1 MYKQTPK
8 YNISVSNDAFI
19 VPIKMFVFFTQNQV
33 KLKANYSNVLK
44 LYI

>member
-19 VPIKMFVFFTQNQV
+19 VPMKMFVFFYT
-33 KLKANYSNVLK
+33 KSSKIKSRL
-44 LYI
+44 